1 MTLFDVFTI
10 AILAV
15 SGLLALARGF
25 TNEMLSILAWVVAAL
40 AALWLF
46 PYAAPFLRELVS
58 PEWLAAAAAAVGI
71 FVVVFVTVSIICHRW
86 GERLHAL
93 HPRVGMLDRTLGLIF
108 GLARGLLIVA
118 IAYLMLGW
126 FSQDQAAEQTW
137 IKKARLF
144 PLVEATANAVFEL
157 APEGSVVPPRSGRR
171 PPRSLGPVPTGAES
185 EASEPSPSRATT
197 STQDGSG
204 SQEADTAP
212 DSAAA
217 PDKSAEPGYKEAERD
232 GLDRLFESQS
242 RE

>member
-1 MTLFDVFTI
+1 M
-10 AILAV
+10 AV
-15 SGLLALARGF
+15 LD
-25 TNEMLSILAWVVAAL
+25 
-40 AALWLF
+40 
-46 PYAAPFLRELVS
+46 
-58 PEWLAAAAAAVGI
+58 LAAAAAAIGI

-126 FSQDQAAEQTW
+126 FSQDRAAEQTW

-171 PPRSLGPVPTGAES
+171 STRPVGAVPTRADSES
-185 EASEPSPSRATT
+185 SAPSPARAAASERAT
-197 STQDGSG
+197 
-204 SQEADTAP
+204 P
-212 DSAAA
+212 AASNNGWRYSY
-217 PDKSAEPGYKEAERD
+217 PYCYSYG
-232 GLDRLFESQS
+232 
-242 RE
+242 